1 MSIQSDNKPDHEIVT
16 IRDVNASIHFVFKAW
31 TDPVHLVNW
40 WGPKGFT
47 NTFQEFDLRPNGRW
61 SLTMHGP
68 DGTDYPNESVF
79 VEIKEPTLFS
89 FDHLSGHFFRVITNF
104 EALTDNT
111 TRIIFRMIFNT
122 AEERD
127 SLMPII
133 PEKNEESFDR
143 LEAELAKM
151 KM

>member
-1 MSIQSDNKPDHEIVT
+1 MENKEIIT
-16 IRDVNASIHFVFKAW
+16 IRDVNASIRFVFKAW

-40 WGPKGFT
+40 WGPKGFS

-61 SLTMHGP
+61 SLVMHGP

-89 FDHLSGHFFRVITNF
+89 FDHLSGHFFRVITSF
-104 EALTDNT
+104 EELTDST
-111 TRIIFRMIFNT
+111 TRITFRMIFNT

-127 SLMPII
+127 SLVSFI